1 MAKEDDFSF
10 VFDDDEDDTEE
21 DEEEYDGIEFED
33 SSESD
38 EEEDG
43 FTFDDSEPDGDE
55 DEEEDEE
62 GDGFIFEDSDSDD
75 SEDSDDNG
83 DGFIFEDSDSGED
96 DEIDLEEY
104 TKNLNAE
111 FNKSTEE
118 DDELPSFGEPVSDF
132 GMAVNKTRQ
141 KRSMDNDKIFLN
153 GTSKGEQT
161 QNMYNSI
168 VGVIN
173 KLFGK
178 GK

>member
-43 FTFDDSEPDGDE
+43 FTFDDSEPDGD
-55 DEEEDEE
+55 EDEE

>member
-10 VFDDDEDDTEE
+10 VFDDDENDTEE

-38 EEEDG
+38 ED
-43 FTFDDSEPDGDE
+43 
-55 DEEEDEE
+55 EDEE
-62 GDGFIFEDSDSDD
+62 GDGFIFEESDSDD
-75 SEDSDDNG
+75 SVDSDDNE

>member
-10 VFDDDEDDTEE
+10 VFDDDENDTEE
-21 DEEEYDGIEFED
+21 DEEYDGIEFED

-55 DEEEDEE
+55 DEE
-62 GDGFIFEDSDSDD
+62 GDGFIFEESDSDD
-75 SEDSDDNG
+75 SGDSDDNE

>member
-55 DEEEDEE
+55 DEE

-75 SEDSDDNG
+75 SEDSDDNE

>member
-10 VFDDDEDDTEE
+10 VFDDDENDTEE

-55 DEEEDEE
+55 DEEGDEE

-75 SEDSDDNG
+75 NE

>member
-55 DEEEDEE
+55 DEE
-62 GDGFIFEDSDSDD
+62 GDGFIFEESDSDD
-75 SEDSDDNG
+75 SGDSDDNE

-104 TKNLNAE
+104 TKTLNAE

-132 GMAVNKTRQ
+132 GMTVNKTRQ

>member
-10 VFDDDEDDTEE
+10 VFDDDENDTEE

-55 DEEEDEE
+55 DEE
-62 GDGFIFEDSDSDD
+62 GDGFIFEESDSDD
-75 SEDSDDNG
+75 SVDSDDNE

>member
-10 VFDDDEDDTEE
+10 VFDDDENDTEE

-55 DEEEDEE
+55 DEE

-75 SEDSDDNG
+75 SEDSDDNE